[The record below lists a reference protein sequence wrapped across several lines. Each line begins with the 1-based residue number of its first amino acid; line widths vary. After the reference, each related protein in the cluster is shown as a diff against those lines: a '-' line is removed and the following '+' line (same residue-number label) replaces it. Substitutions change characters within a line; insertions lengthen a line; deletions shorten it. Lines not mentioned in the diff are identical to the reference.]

1 MPLRKIVLSALA
13 ATVLLPASAGAA
25 PSVTIT
31 GDDGNPAALSTAAPV
46 NLRNMDI
53 TVDISV
59 PAADN
64 APFYTAQ
71 VLGPDNGAA
80 TPVSSCRDSDIQP
93 TARSSVDYRGNG
105 TYTVVI
111 RYFGAS
117 DSDCNGTAR
126 ETRFQYAV
134 GAGSGVTAPATRLL
148 TRNPNT
154 FVTNTHQLGVTL
166 NPGAL
171 GYDITYAL
179 NGAIG
184 PDGAISGPSS
194 PAFVDTTTGLAG
206 FRFTNPG
213 RYVIVARAR
222 GGAFNSPWSAPA
234 VVNAIAP
241 FDLERVSFP
250 DQRGPR
256 YKLRGQIRE
265 RAARGRVRIAIAR
278 GRRGGKF
285 RRFGSARINRR
296 GRFTKRFR
304 LRRTGVYRIR
314 YTYRGSSLVAGGRVT
329 QRVRISRRVFF

>member
-1 MPLRKIVLSALA
+1 MPLRKIVLLALA
-13 ATVLLPASAGAA
+13 ATAVLPASAGAA
-25 PSVTIT
+25 PSVTNT
-31 GDDGNPAALSTAAPV
+31 GDNGAPAALSTTAPL
-46 NLRNMDI
+46 NLRNMGI
-53 TVDISV
+53 TVDVSV
-59 PAADN
+59 PPGDRAAY
-64 APFYTAQ
+64 YTAQ
-71 VLGPDNGAA
+71 VLGADNAAA
-80 TPVSSCRDSDIQP
+80 TPLSSCRDGDASP

-117 DSDCNGTAR
+117 DPDCNGTAR
-126 ETRFQYAV
+126 ETRFPYVV
-134 GAGSGVTAPATRLL
+134 GAGSGVTAPATSLL

-154 FVTNTHQLGVTL
+154 FTSNTHQLGVIL

-171 GYDITYAL
+171 GYDISYAL
-179 NGAIG
+179 NGATG

-194 PAFVDTTTGLAG
+194 PAFVDPGSGLAA
-206 FRFTNPG
+206 FRFARPG

-250 DQRGPR
+250 DPRGPR
-256 YKLRGQIRE
+256 YRLRGQIRE

-278 GRRGGKF
+278 GRRGGRF
-285 RRFGSARINRR
+285 RRIGTARINRR
-296 GRFTKRFR
+296 ARFSKRFR

-314 YTYRGSSLVAGGRVT
+314 YTYRGSALVAGGRVT
-329 QRVRISRRVFF
+329 QRIRISRRIFF